1 LKNIKFENSFYSPI
15 FVKSKQYTMR
25 KQRTRAHIIEDLG
38 FNHVERQILYA
49 GFTVHR
55 ITHNDYGYDG
65 LITTFNEL
73 GEFESGFINFQ
84 LKSTDFIKQSK
95 TKDSFVFDLSERD
108 LEAWLIESNMML
120 FVLYD
125 AELEKAYFLDL
136 QTYFNDNPMEFNKKR
151 KFVRIYIPLQN
162 IFQASIMQHIRQ
174 LKNT

>member
-1 LKNIKFENSFYSPI
+1 
-15 FVKSKQYTMR
+15 MR

-49 GFTVHR
+49 GFTVYR

-73 GEFESGFINFQ
+73 GELESGLIHFQ
-84 LKSTDFIKQSK
+84 LKSTDFIQQSK
-95 TKDSFVFDLSERD
+95 NSYVFDLSERD
-108 LEAWLIESNMML
+108 LEAWLNESNMML

-125 AELEKAYFLDL
+125 AQSERAYFLDL
-136 QTYFNDNPMEFNKKR
+136 QTYFNENGMKFMKKR
-151 KFVRIYIPLQN
+151 KFVRIYIPLSN
-162 IFQASIMQHIRQ
+162 IFQASMMQSIRQ

>member
-1 LKNIKFENSFYSPI
+1 
-15 FVKSKQYTMR
+15 MR

-65 LITTFNEL
+65 LITTFNEF

-84 LKSTDFIKQSK
+84 LKSTDFTKQSK
-95 TKDSFVFDLSERD
+95 NKDSFVFDLAERD
-108 LEAWLIESNMML
+108 LETWLIESNLML

-125 AELEKAYFLDL
+125 AQLECAYFLDL
-136 QTYFNDNPMEFNKKR
+136 QTYFNENPMAYNKKR
-151 KFVRIYIPLQN
+151 KFARIHIPLK
-162 IFQASIMQHIRQ
+162 IFFKRQ
-174 LKNT
+174 